1 MKKNLK
7 PQPILGAVPA
17 VMVSC
22 GNMEDSNI
30 ITIAWTGIISSEPPL
45 VYVSIR
51 PTRYSY
57 NIIKESK
64 EFVINIPNEKL
75 VVEADLCGTK
85 SGKEIDKFKE
95 AKLTKEKAEVV
106 KCPLIKECPINI
118 ECKVK
123 EIKEM
128 GSHDMFIGEIVNINV
143 DDEYITE
150 NNKIDYIKARLIN
163 YLGNNYVLE
172 SNVIAQRGI
181 CLK

>member
-7 PQPILGAVPA
+7 PEAILGAVPT

-22 GNMEDSNI
+22 GDMNNSNI

-51 PTRYSY
+51 PSRYSHD
-57 NIIKESK
+57 IINSNK

-75 VVEADLCGTK
+75 VVETDLCGTK

-95 AKLTKEKAEVV
+95 ANLKKEEAKIV

-123 EIKEM
+123 EIKQM
-128 GSHDMFIGEIVNINV
+128 GSHDMFVGEIVNINV
-143 DDEYITE
+143 DKEYLTE
-150 NNKIDYIKARLIN
+150 DNKIDYIKAKLIN

-172 SNVIAQRGI
+172 NDVIAKRGI

>member
-1 MKKNLK
+1 MKKSLK
-7 PQPILGAVPA
+7 PQPILGAVPT

-22 GNMEDSNI
+22 GNVEDSNI

-45 VYVSIR
+45 IYVSIR

-75 VVEADLCGTK
+75 VLETDLCGTK

-128 GSHDMFIGEIVNINV
+128 GSHDMFIGEIVNIDI

-150 NNKIDYIKARLIN
+150 NNKIDYIKAKLIN

-172 SNVIAQRGI
+172 NNAIAKRGI